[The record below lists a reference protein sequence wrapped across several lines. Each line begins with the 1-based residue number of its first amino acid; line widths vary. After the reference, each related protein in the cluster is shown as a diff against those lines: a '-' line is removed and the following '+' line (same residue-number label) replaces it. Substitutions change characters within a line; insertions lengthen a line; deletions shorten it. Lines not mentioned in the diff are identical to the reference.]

1 MSIIYLPLLSLGKL
15 WDVDWTDVS
24 GSENSTHVKTGE
36 HIFSDNYFLKPE
48 EFKSNAVDNVTKRP
62 RI

>member
-1 MSIIYLPLLSLGKL
+1 MSLGKL

-48 EFKSNAVDNVTKRP
+48 EFKSNVVDNVTKRP